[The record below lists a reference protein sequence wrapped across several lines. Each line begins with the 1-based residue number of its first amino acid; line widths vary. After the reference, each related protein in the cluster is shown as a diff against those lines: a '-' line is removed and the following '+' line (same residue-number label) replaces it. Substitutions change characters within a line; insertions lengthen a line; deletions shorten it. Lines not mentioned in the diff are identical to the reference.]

1 MIDVVSFTIFFFG
14 WIILFGILY
23 RITGMGIGRGSYPTL
38 QNPAVYFIYA
48 YRNSVGDDSNPRYAF
63 WSQYL
68 NDGASG
74 KTGV

>member
-1 MIDVVSFTIFFFG
+1 
-14 WIILFGILY
+14 
-23 RITGMGIGRGSYPTL
+23 MGIGRSSYPTL
-38 QNPAVYFIYA
+38 HNPAVYFIYA
-48 YRNSVGDDSNPRYAF
+48 YRNSVGDDSNPRYTF